1 MPTVQAIALGA
12 AETRDAAVLR
22 SLSSHRSL
30 SVRYAVA
37 SNAMA
42 DDATISNLL
51 DDRVGSV
58 RWAAASNLAERP
70 ALQMA
75 VARSTD
81 KWLRLALAG
90 TFLDHDER
98 SLARDVQCAL
108 MEDASTEIRSRM
120 AETTN
125 HLDVFETLM
134 SDDDRRVRAAC
145 AANPRITLEQ
155 MERLVTDR
163 NWEVRASA
171 VGSGMRYP
179 DDEQI
184 LRLAED
190 RSAGVR
196 WAVVFRV
203 DRPRAALELI
213 AKDRDEMNARLAKSE
228 LEDERSI
235 NSAHVTTDAR
245 TRRARAERASSFER

>member
-1 MPTVQAIALGA
+1 MP
-12 AETRDAAVLR
+12 
-22 SLSSHRSL
+22 
-30 SVRYAVA
+30 VRYAVA
-37 SNAMA
+37 SNAA
-42 DDATISNLL
+42 TDDETVSNLL
-51 DDRVGSV
+51 DDPAASV
-58 RWAAASNLAERP
+58 RRAAASNLAERP

-81 KWLRLALAG
+81 KRLRLALAG
-90 TFLDHDER
+90 TFLDDDER
-98 SLARDVQCAL
+98 WLARDVQCAL
-108 MEDASTEIRSRM
+108 MEDTSIETRSRM

-125 HLDVFETLM
+125 HLEMFETLLR
-134 SDDDRRVRAAC
+134 DDDRRVRAAC
-145 AANPRITLEQ
+145 AANPRITREQ

-163 NWEVRASA
+163 HWEVRASA

-190 RSAGVR
+190 RSAAVR

-213 AKDRDEMNARLAKSE
+213 AKDRDEMNARHARDELA
-228 LEDERSI
+228 DERSV
-235 NSAHVTTDAR
+235 NSAHVVMDAR
-245 TRRARAERASSFER
+245 RRRARAERASSFER

>member
-1 MPTVQAIALGA
+1 
-12 AETRDAAVLR
+12 
-22 SLSSHRSL
+22 
-30 SVRYAVA
+30 
-37 SNAMA
+37 
-42 DDATISNLL
+42 
-51 DDRVGSV
+51 
-58 RWAAASNLAERP
+58 
-70 ALQMA
+70 
-75 VARSTD
+75 
-81 KWLRLALAG
+81 
-90 TFLDHDER
+90 
-98 SLARDVQCAL
+98 